1 MIMGSDI
8 EKALALYDRPDIR
21 DCILDFSNEEHVQAV
36 QQVIAAFPEAARRA
50 LAADERVK
58 ELERIHQALTQTA
71 TELGC
76 SFCGKPREETRSL
89 IAGLKVYIC
98 DECLD
103 LCNRIVDDMK
113 LKVNAEEVSE

>member
-1 MIMGSDI
+1 MILGGDI
-8 EKALALYDRPDIR
+8 EKALALYERPDIR

-58 ELERIHQALTQTA
+58 ELERVHPTLTQTA
-71 TELGC
+71 TALGC
-76 SFCGKPREETRSL
+76 SFCGKPREETRFL
-89 IAGLKVYIC
+89 IAGPKVYIC

>member
-1 MIMGSDI
+1 MGSDI
-8 EKALALYDRPDIR
+8 EKALALYERPDIR
-21 DCILDFSNEEHVQAV
+21 DCILDFTNEEHAQAA

-76 SFCGKPREETRSL
+76 SFCGKPREETRFL
-89 IAGLKVYIC
+89 IAGPKVYIC

-103 LCNRIVDDMK
+103 LCNRIADDMK
-113 LKVNAEEVSE
+113 LKASAEEVSE

>member
-1 MIMGSDI
+1 MGGDI
-8 EKALALYDRPDIR
+8 EKILALYERPDIR
-21 DCILDFSNEEHVQAV
+21 NCILDCNSEEHVQAV
-36 QQVIAAFPEAARRA
+36 QQVIAVFPEAARRA
-50 LAADERVK
+50 LAAEARVK
-58 ELERIHQALTQTA
+58 ELERVHSTLTQTA
-71 TELGC
+71 TALGC

-113 LKVNAEEVSE
+113 LKANAEEVRE